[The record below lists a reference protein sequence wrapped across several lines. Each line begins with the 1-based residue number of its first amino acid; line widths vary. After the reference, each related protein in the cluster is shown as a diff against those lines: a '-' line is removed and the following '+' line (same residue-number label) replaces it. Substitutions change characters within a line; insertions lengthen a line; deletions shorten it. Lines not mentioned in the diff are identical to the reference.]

1 MKKKLHF
8 LIPILVVSIFSSINV
23 FASDDVI
30 TEKVNTYLKAMKESD
45 TKVFD
50 NLISDEADFIKINQI
65 MNSTEITDKEDF
77 LNIIKKKNLNSFAK
91 NITIKIIDVQ
101 DAMAVALVEYQ
112 NNRIIK
118 KEYLTFVNTD
128 DNWEIMNSVCS
139 LSKKW

>member
-118 KEYLTFVNTD
+118 KEYLTFVNKD
-128 DNWEIMNSVCS
+128 NNWEIMNSVCS

>member
-118 KEYLTFVNTD
+118 KEYLTFVNKD
-128 DNWEIMNSVCS
+128 NNWEIMNSVCS
-139 LSKKW
+139 LSKK

>member
-65 MNSTEITDKEDF
+65 MNSTEITNKEDF
-77 LNIIKKKNLNSFAK
+77 LNITKKKNLNKFAK

-112 NNRIIK
+112 NNRIIM
-118 KEYLTFVNTD
+118 KEYLTFVNKD
-128 DNWEIMNSVCS
+128 NNWEIMNSVCS
-139 LSKKW
+139 LSKK

>member
-65 MNSTEITDKEDF
+65 MNSTEITNKEDF
-77 LNIIKKKNLNSFAK
+77 LNITKKKNLTKFAK

-112 NNRIIK
+112 NNRIIM
-118 KEYLTFVNTD
+118 KEYLTFVNKD
-128 DNWEIMNSVCS
+128 NNWEIMNSVCS
-139 LSKKW
+139 LSKK